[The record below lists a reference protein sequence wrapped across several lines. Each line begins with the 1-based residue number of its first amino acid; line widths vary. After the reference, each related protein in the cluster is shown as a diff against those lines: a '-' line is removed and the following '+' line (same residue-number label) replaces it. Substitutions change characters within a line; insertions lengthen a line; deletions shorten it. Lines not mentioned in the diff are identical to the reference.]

1 MGPDL
6 LLCHASPDGDTLG
19 SATALCRGLR
29 ALGKTVNIDCAD
41 PIPEKFQYL
50 FEGLPQEER
59 EPRYIVTVDVADVKL
74 LGAAWNKWVERADL
88 AIDHHGAREVFAPLR
103 WVEPDSAAT
112 AEMIF
117 LLLEELGAPVDPAT
131 AGCVYTGIATD
142 TGCFRYRN
150 VTPRDPPHRRQD
162 PGAGGRRRRDQPAD
176 VREQVPGPG
185 GGRAP
190 GDGGHGVP
198 LRGKGRHDPGALEDL
213 GGDRHHRKADLEGP
227 CLPAPA
233 DPRGGGG
240 HHLKGAGR
248 TAR

>member
-1 MGPDL
+1 MPWPAGPGKD
-6 LLCHASPDGDTLG
+6 
-19 SATALCRGLR
+19 REYRLR
-29 ALGKTVNIDCAD
+29 R

-59 EPRYIVTVDVADVKL
+59 EPRYIVTVDVADAKL
-74 LGAAWNKWVERADL
+74 LGAAWKKWGERADL

-150 VTPRDPPHRRQD
+150 VTPRTHRIAARTLELGPT
-162 PGAGGRRRRDQPAD
+162 PGRSTGGCSRAS
-176 VREQVPGPG
+176 PGP
-185 GGRAP
+185 RWRP
-190 GDGGHGVP
+190 S
-198 LRGKGRHDPGALEDL
+198 
-213 GGDRHHRKADLEGP
+213 
-227 CLPAPA
+227 
-233 DPRGGGG
+233 
-240 HHLKGAGR
+240 AG
-248 TAR
+248 